1 MMGETEARGKY
12 LILSV
17 CFHPSEVCAGATFV
31 AAVGMTERQR
41 LRPSL
46 PAAQQAMRMKIIS
59 FGSEGVGKS
68 CLIKRFCEDKY
79 VSKYISTIGVDFG
92 VKPVKVSGQS
102 VRVNFFDCAGGAE
115 YFEIRNEFYKDASG
129 GLLVFDVSNRES
141 FEALGDWLTEANS
154 HGANDPVLV
163 VSANKADCDRRAVSE
178 AEGRQWAASRGLA
191 YFETSAKDGNNVTLM
206 FEALFAAVLA
216 AVEQKAGKALL
227 AASRRGGS

>member
-1 MMGETEARGKY
+1 
-12 LILSV
+12 
-17 CFHPSEVCAGATFV
+17 
-31 AAVGMTERQR
+31 
-41 LRPSL
+41 
-46 PAAQQAMRMKIIS
+46 MRVKIIS
-59 FGSEGVGKS
+59 FGSEAVGKS
-68 CLIKRFCEDKY
+68 CLIKRFCEDKF

-92 VKPVKVSGQS
+92 VKPVKVAGQS

-129 GLLVFDVSNRES
+129 GLLVFDVSNRET
-141 FEALGDWLTEANS
+141 FEALENWLAEANS

-163 VSANKADCDRRAVSE
+163 VSANKADCSKRAVSE

-206 FEALFAAVLA
+206 FEALLAAVSA

>member
-1 MMGETEARGKY
+1 M
-12 LILSV
+12 SV
-17 CFHPSEVCAGATFV
+17 CFHPSEVCRRNVSGASPV
-31 AAVGMTERQR
+31 AVGMTERQR
-41 LRPSL
+41 SRPSL

>member
-1 MMGETEARGKY
+1 
-12 LILSV
+12 
-17 CFHPSEVCAGATFV
+17 
-31 AAVGMTERQR
+31 
-41 LRPSL
+41 
-46 PAAQQAMRMKIIS
+46 MRMKIIS

-227 AASRRGGS
+227 AVSRRGGS